1 MGAVG
6 SPSFPKGLE
15 HVPPTQIMHW
25 KQLDAS
31 QKMTKGIP
39 SHWKNILVVGGGLTA
54 VQVAQL
60 ALKQTNGGSARKVVL
75 CSRRAI
81 VEKHLDIGLA
91 WVDRR
96 QAQKCQSD
104 FYHQPLQDRLNTL
117 KEARGG
123 GSVPPNYV
131 RQVESLEATGRLQRL
146 VGIPNF
152 LNMEEECQ
160 DDENASSPPIE
171 RPLVIEIGSTSRT
184 FDGVIVACGVQP
196 DCTKNP
202 VFHHLLQTFDSSKQF
217 NGFPTVSEDLEWF
230 PNIFVVG
237 GMAGL
242 NLGPDAGNLMGARRG
257 ATLIANALDC
267 RSWLREKG
275 NIFANRYS
283 LFAMEDDDDSS
294 SSDSESSTENEEPVE
309 KE

>member
-6 SPSFPKGLE
+6 SPSFPTGLE
-15 HVPPTQIMHW
+15 DVPKTRIMHW
-25 KQLDAS
+25 KQLDVS
-31 QKMTKGIP
+31 QPRTKGIP

-60 ALKQTNGGSARKVVL
+60 ALKQTNGGSSAARKVVL

-104 FYHQPLQDRLNTL
+104 FYHQPLQDRLDTL

-131 RQVESLEATGRLQRL
+131 RQVETLEATGRLQRL

-152 LNMEEECQ
+152 LNMAECQ
-160 DDENASSPPIE
+160 DDENVSS
-171 RPLVIEIGSTSRT
+171 PLVIEIGSTSHT

-202 VFHHLLQTFDSSKQF
+202 VFHRLLQTFDSSKQF
-217 NGFPTVSEDLEWF
+217 NGFPTISEDLEWF

-283 LFAMEDDDDSS
+283 LFAVDDDDDDSS
-294 SSDSESSTENEEPVE
+294 SSESESSNDNEEPAD